1 MPLAV
6 LLSNAPNTG
15 TSAALLWK
23 FKGNPT
29 TAFMPRSAAAALDPS
44 CKLHPRKPALHF
56 LGRSEV
62 WVHFMV
68 LMPASCILPLPLY
81 SRIRPAQCQDP
92 TVQNA
97 VPVSVCRD
105 IPATSVQ
112 VSCPHLPLQSSAGR
126 REGGEEGIITEQLSS
141 LSFSFPL
148 PPHHH
153 ASAISLQSS
162 AGLGAQWCQ
171 FSADNLGRGGGGKGK
186 GKGVEH
192 RQADASMSIPWALWF
207 GGWIRGR
214 VLLFCNRKAHFQKFQ
229 HTAKNLS
236 VWSWNNVQLY
246 PFENTETEMIL
257 VAKGLQSA
265 SLAGKPGPWEAGS
278 TAGDTVGVSQCA
290 APQFIRSISNKLQVW
305 VVNSKLI
312 LHRQFSYC
320 SLLLGLCLWSHLDGL
335 ANLSPRVLK
344 WQIFCLVF
352 LSFHMWSLW
361 SY

>member
-1 MPLAV
+1 MQFQSLCAGTSQLQVYRFPAPTSPYKAQQAEGRGGKKAL
-6 LLSNAPNTG
+6 LLSNCPPFLFLFP
-15 TSAALLWK
+15 SLL
-23 FKGNPT
+23 T
-29 TAFMPRSAAAALDPS
+29 IMHLRS
-44 CKLHPRKPALHF
+44 
-56 LGRSEV
+56 
-62 WVHFMV
+62 
-68 LMPASCILPLPLY
+68 
-81 SRIRPAQCQDP
+81 
-92 TVQNA
+92 
-97 VPVSVCRD
+97 
-105 IPATSVQ
+105 
-112 VSCPHLPLQSSAGR
+112 
-126 REGGEEGIITEQLSS
+126 LSS
-141 LSFSFPL
+141 L
-148 PPHHH
+148 
-153 ASAISLQSS
+153 LQDWELNDVSS
-162 AGLGAQWCQ
+162 VQTTWEG
-171 FSADNLGRGGGGKGK
+171 GGGGKGK